1 MRPGWGP
8 IWVTSGTKIDGSRAS
23 EGAQRATGY
32 QYHQNTSRNFISGP
46 VSAVRGIP
54 GGIAAEIHENLARM
68 ADFAPKWQILEIPSS
83 NIPGPHCRNTRKRAR
98 QKSLFFTTFSG
109 QEPTNFLWI
118 HCSTSYCFKRVG
130 EQK

>member
-32 QYHQNTSRNFISGP
+32 QYHQNTSRNFISEP

-83 NIPGPHCRNTRKRAR
+83 NIPGPHCSWFSLVELTTQFQEKAR
-98 QKSLFFTTFSG
+98 SFGSVQLAS
-109 QEPTNFLWI
+109 
-118 HCSTSYCFKRVG
+118 
-130 EQK
+130 

>member
-8 IWVTSGTKIDGSRAS
+8 IWVTSGTQIDGSRAS

-83 NIPGPHCRNTRKRAR
+83 NIPGPHCRCVRKLYTWLKRR
-98 QKSLFFTTFSG
+98 TKCVWKNIILRKSYSS
-109 QEPTNFLWI
+109 I
-118 HCSTSYCFKRVG
+118 STHSLDQITLG
-130 EQK
+130 M